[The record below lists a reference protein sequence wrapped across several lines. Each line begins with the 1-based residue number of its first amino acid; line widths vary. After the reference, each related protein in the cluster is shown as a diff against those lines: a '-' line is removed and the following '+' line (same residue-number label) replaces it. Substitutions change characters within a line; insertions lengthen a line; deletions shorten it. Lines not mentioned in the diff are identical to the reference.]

1 VTCLHFSSARAPFQ
15 PFFRLLSA
23 ILAAALIFHPVA
35 LKNTAIATARISRTL
50 RSLIPVMRIER
61 LSDFD
66 SRHQL
71 QNAGAEQA
79 LHPALISV

>member
-1 VTCLHFSSARAPFQ
+1 
-15 PFFRLLSA
+15 
-23 ILAAALIFHPVA
+23 
-35 LKNTAIATARISRTL
+35 
-50 RSLIPVMRIER
+50 MRIER